1 MIDFSPLQQQAEP
14 DYSNPQADARN
25 LRNSYQQTI
34 QAAFSKVQPFQPQGQ
49 QQQTNPLQSM
59 ENR

>member
-1 MIDFSPLQQQAEP
+1 MIDFSPLQQDP

-34 QAAFSKVQPFQPQGQ
+34 QAAFSKVQPMQPQGQ
-49 QQQTNPLQSM
+49 QGQQTNPLQSM